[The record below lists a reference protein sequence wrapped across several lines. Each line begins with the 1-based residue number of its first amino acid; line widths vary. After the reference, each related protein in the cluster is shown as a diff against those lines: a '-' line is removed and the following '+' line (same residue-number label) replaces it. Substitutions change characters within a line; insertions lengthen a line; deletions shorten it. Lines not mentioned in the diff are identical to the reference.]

1 MEQWGRRSTYEVNV
15 LQQEFDRFISDGQRH
30 FDVTVEWQS
39 QILLVRLI
47 RFDWNGPLN
56 VWHRLIV
63 YNRKERALSFG
74 RFAVINFTHDFHSQ
88 KSNEHSGMVSRQNVR

>member
-1 MEQWGRRSTYEVNV
+1 MEQCDRRSTYEVNV

-30 FDVTVEWQS
+30 FYVAVKWQS

-63 YNRKERALSFG
+63 YNRKES
-74 RFAVINFTHDFHSQ
+74 VIN
-88 KSNEHSGMVSRQNVR
+88 